1 MKDHDI
7 VAKIRGMIPTA
18 SFEFEGEN
26 CIKAVFTNSECKFY
40 GILRLFSIEDKKEI
54 LNLISKLHCLR
65 HLDLRKNKLGK
76 IDLGLT
82 CLQHLDL
89 GSNYMGEVPSWIR
102 KNNLTYLNLGVNEL
116 NDLPSWF
123 GDLSSLEVLKIH
135 KNKINDFSTLSSFFS
150 LRELNLYFNCVN
162 KIPHFIFNFVN
173 MNYFSWG
180 MSSIEELSDS
190 ICKLVNLHYLSIV
203 GNRLKYL
210 PDSICLCEN
219 MIGMRL
225 SKNKIEC
232 LPDQIGLMKKLKMIS
247 LYKNELR
254 FLPDSFYELNLEKC
268 NLANNCFS
276 NKPKVTCNWYAFND
290 EDLDWEWK
298 K

>member
-1 MKDHDI
+1 
-7 VAKIRGMIPTA
+7 
-18 SFEFEGEN
+18 
-26 CIKAVFTNSECKFY
+26 
-40 GILRLFSIEDKKEI
+40 
-54 LNLISKLHCLR
+54 
-65 HLDLRKNKLGK
+65 
-76 IDLGLT
+76 
-82 CLQHLDL
+82 
-89 GSNYMGEVPSWIR
+89 
-102 KNNLTYLNLGVNEL
+102 
-116 NDLPSWF
+116 
-123 GDLSSLEVLKIH
+123 LKIH